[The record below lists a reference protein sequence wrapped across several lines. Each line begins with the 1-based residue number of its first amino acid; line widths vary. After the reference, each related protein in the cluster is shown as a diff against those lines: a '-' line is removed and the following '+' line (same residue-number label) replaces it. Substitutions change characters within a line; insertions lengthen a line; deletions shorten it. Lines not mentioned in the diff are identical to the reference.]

1 MGFQPGRIDCPRKDC
16 YARPEALLTAGVPE
30 LTKHCEMGRFCI
42 RGMRTP
48 AGVRTP
54 TSDMSARHADMSDWA
69 RVRPCYGGTSIRCE
83 RSPSRRRQAF
93 GGGFRVVRVGL
104 GTQEQ
109 LLGSRVGIGQQ
120 FLRVGKLRVLGEE
133 VWGPRGPAAV
143 IKLVAQHELF
153 EVGAHGD
160 PERSGRTLGLLS
172 EVDGY
177 SGLDSHIGIDVPAAL
192 PTCDGGHMLIVPL
205 VPPELGMPGGVSRAI
220 GAKGAGVGEGRVAP
234 RGRPRRGAVCQTTVR
249 MTTQG

>member
-1 MGFQPGRIDCPRKDC
+1 M
-16 YARPEALLTAGVPE
+16 V
-30 LTKHCEMGRFCI
+30 
-42 RGMRTP
+42 
-48 AGVRTP
+48 
-54 TSDMSARHADMSDWA
+54 
-69 RVRPCYGGTSIRCE
+69 GTSIRCE

-109 LLGSRVGIGQQ
+109 LLGSRVGIGEQ

-234 RGRPRRGAVCQTTVR
+234 RGRPRRGAVRGVHSGGELKLVAGGKVPGPTCPY
-249 MTTQG
+249 QGGQLTWMWFMWA